1 MKGEVVQIE
10 PTAPGEDW
18 LVTSKTVQI
27 LNVGNIETC
36 NTVIDFDMYKNET
49 VAAVQID
56 YDSSGIHQMILV
68 TNLDRV
74 VSVGEKDS
82 GMT

>member
-1 MKGEVVQIE
+1 M
-10 PTAPGEDW
+10 
-18 LVTSKTVQI
+18 
-27 LNVGNIETC
+27 N
-36 NTVIDFDMYKNET
+36 KNET

-74 VSVGEKDS
+74 VSAGEKDS